1 MTRYLTAAE
10 VSTMLGI
17 HPDHWRDRV
26 SKRRGVPAPYRI
38 GGALRWR
45 EDEIADW
52 LESTRVSP
60 ASRLGKKSARAK
72 QHQLEVSE

>member
-1 MTRYLTAAE
+1 MTDRPRYLTAAD

-17 HPDHWRDRV
+17 HPDHWRDRA

-52 LESTRVSP
+52 LESTRVRSRGQPKRP
-60 ASRLGKKSARAK
+60 ARDSA
-72 QHQLEVSE
+72 VSL